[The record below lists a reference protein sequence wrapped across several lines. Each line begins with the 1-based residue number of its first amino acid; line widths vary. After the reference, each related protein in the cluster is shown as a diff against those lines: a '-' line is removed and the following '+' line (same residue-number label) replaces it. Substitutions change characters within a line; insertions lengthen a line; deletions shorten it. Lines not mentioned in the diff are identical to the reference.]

1 MLPLASLFIQQTFLE
16 LLGTPEFISSY
27 GEPASQVVP
36 VVKNPRTSAGDVRD
50 VGTIIG
56 LGRSLGGGNSKTLSS
71 ILAWRIPWTE
81 KPGGLQSMGSQRAR
95 HD

>member
-36 VVKNPRTSAGDVRD
+36 VVRSEERR
-50 VGTIIG
+50 VG
-56 LGRSLGGGNSKTLSS
+56 K
-71 ILAWRIPWTE
+71 E
-81 KPGGLQSMGSQRAR
+81 C
-95 HD
+95 